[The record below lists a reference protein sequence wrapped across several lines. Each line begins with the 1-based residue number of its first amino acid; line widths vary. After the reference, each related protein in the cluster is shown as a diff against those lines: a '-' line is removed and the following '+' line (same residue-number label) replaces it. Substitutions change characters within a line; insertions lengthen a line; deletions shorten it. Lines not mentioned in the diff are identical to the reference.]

1 MIEGSCHCGAVKWSF
16 DGPLESATACNCSVC
31 RRYGTLWAYGYEGEE
46 IAVTGQTQAYG
57 WGRRNLEFHFCPTCG
72 CVAAWRGTS
81 AREDGRRRI
90 AVNLRLADDPERV
103 AGLLI
108 DHFDGLDS
116 FEDLPRDGKC
126 VRDMWF

>member
-1 MIEGSCHCGAVKWSF
+1 MIEGSCHCGALRWSF
-16 DGPLESATACNCSVC
+16 DGPLESATACNCTVC

-46 IAVTGQTQAYG
+46 IAVTGPTTVYG
-57 WGRRNLEFHFCPTCG
+57 WGRRTLEFNFCPTCG
-72 CVAAWRGTS
+72 CVAAWRATK

-90 AVNLRLADDPERV
+90 AVNLRLADDPDQI

-126 VRDMWF
+126 IRDMWF